1 MGLRVTELALADFR
15 SFERLELALSPSVT
29 VFVGPNAAGKTN
41 TVEALQL
48 LTAGQSFRRPAPRQL
63 VRDGAESA
71 RIDARMEGDS
81 RVLDA
86 RCDVT
91 LTPPRRQ
98 FSRNGKRCHAA
109 DMPEALMSVLFTPDD
124 LALVKR
130 GASHRRAELDDF
142 GRQANRGYAN
152 VLSAYLRSVEQ
163 RNRLLKDEFPDA
175 SLIDAWD
182 ASVALGG
189 ATLLHA
195 RLRLF
200 GRLARKVS
208 AVYATVSGGEELSCT
223 YECTLGNCT
232 ELAGLGRDELR
243 DRFMERLAASRAED
257 LRRGQTCVGPHRDD
271 VRFEISGRDARS
283 FGSQGQQRSV
293 ALALKMAE
301 VELAEEILGSR
312 PVLLLDDVMSE
323 LDERR
328 RDAVM
333 SFVRGGIQTVVT
345 TTNLGYFSPELI
357 DAAEVV
363 RFGEKD

>member
-1 MGLRVTELALADFR
+1 MGLLVTELRLADFR
-15 SFERLELALSPSVT
+15 SFERLEVALSPSVT

-48 LTAGQSFRRPAPRQL
+48 LTSGQSFRRPTPRQL
-63 VRDGAESA
+63 VREGAESA
-71 RIDARMEGDS
+71 RVDARMEGDG

-91 LTPPRRQ
+91 LSPPRRQ
-98 FSRNGKRCHAA
+98 FSRNGKRCQSSE
-109 DMPEALMSVLFTPDD
+109 MPEALMSVLFTPDD
-124 LALVKR
+124 LAIVKR
-130 GASHRRAELDDF
+130 GASHRRSELDDF

-152 VLSAYLRSVEQ
+152 VLAAYLRSVEQ
-163 RNRLLKDEFPDA
+163 RNRLLKDEFPDG

-200 GRLARKVS
+200 GRLAQKVS
-208 AVYATVSGGEELSCT
+208 EVYGAVSGGEELTCS
-223 YECTLGNCT
+223 YECTLG
-232 ELAGLGRDELR
+232 EGLDGLARDELR
-243 DRFMERLAASRAED
+243 DVFLERLADSRAED
-257 LRRGQTCVGPHRDD
+257 LRRRQTCVGPHRDD
-271 VRFEISGRDARS
+271 VRFEISGRDARC

-323 LDERR
+323 LDEGRS
-328 RDAVM
+328 DAVM
-333 SFVRGGIQTVVT
+333 GFVRGGIQTVVT
-345 TTNLGYFSPELI
+345 TTNLGYFSPELMEE
-357 DAAEVV
+357 AEVL
-363 RFGEKD
+363 RFGR